1 MAHEIAVRSQG
12 QKVWVWDLTRL
23 SSCVPGKNT
32 KLSPCLSPPRSISG
46 YWWIVRE
53 AWWNAGWGGSSI
65 GLASYLGGRSSTP
78 SPFMPWKQGWVP
90 PGEATWLEYR
100 LTYPSDD
107 DFCPWLLGLLDQR
120 SLPTITVLTRTF
132 LTWASKLHDWHWLQ
146 VITFFVWFLCCFSVD
161 VCQRFLQDEEILL
174 LAVGAIQNLVRD
186 SYVNRC
192 RLADSDGLII
202 LSRIYRASESE
213 AIKTK
218 CLHALRNLVG
228 KYMWVIYS
236 LLWAGIWAFHHSEWT
251 SRMREGIDSGLQ
263 VTIGFS

>member
-1 MAHEIAVRSQG
+1 M
-12 QKVWVWDLTRL
+12 L
-23 SSCVPGKNT
+23 
-32 KLSPCLSPPRSISG
+32 
-46 YWWIVRE
+46 
-53 AWWNAGWGGSSI
+53 GGGGGSI

-90 PGEATWLEYR
+90 SGEATWLECR
-100 LTYPSDD
+100 HTFSSDD
-107 DFCPWLLGLLDQR
+107 DFCPWLLELLDQR
-120 SLPTITVLTRTF
+120 SLPTITVLTRTS
-132 LTWASKLHDWHWLQ
+132 LTWVSKLHDWYWLQ

-192 RLADSDGLII
+192 RLADSDGLIV

-236 LLWAGIWAFHHSEWT
+236 LLWAGIWAFHRRACVRGSILASK
-251 SRMREGIDSGLQ
+251 SRLVFRRPFDWLKACRELFWPITERSKAKAKKSGITFDPRLKISLKIIKSFVSAHLVG
-263 VTIGFS
+263 

>member
-1 MAHEIAVRSQG
+1 MEAGMSPTWRG
-12 QKVWVWDLTRL
+12 YLTWVQTYLPL
-23 SSCVPGKNT
+23 
-32 KLSPCLSPPRSISG
+32 
-46 YWWIVRE
+46 WW
-53 AWWNAGWGGSSI
+53 
-65 GLASYLGGRSSTP
+65 
-78 SPFMPWKQGWVP
+78 
-90 PGEATWLEYR
+90 
-100 LTYPSDD
+100 
-107 DFCPWLLGLLDQR
+107 WLLPMTTWVAGSEVPSNDNRPYQDFPNLGKQTAWLT
-120 SLPTITVLTRTF
+120 LITSYYV
-132 LTWASKLHDWHWLQ
+132 
-146 VITFFVWFLCCFSVD
+146 FFVWFLCCFSVD

>member
-1 MAHEIAVRSQG
+1 MEAGMSPTWRG
-12 QKVWVWDLTRL
+12 YLTWVQTYLPL
-23 SSCVPGKNT
+23 
-32 KLSPCLSPPRSISG
+32 
-46 YWWIVRE
+46 WW
-53 AWWNAGWGGSSI
+53 
-65 GLASYLGGRSSTP
+65 
-78 SPFMPWKQGWVP
+78 
-90 PGEATWLEYR
+90 
-100 LTYPSDD
+100 
-107 DFCPWLLGLLDQR
+107 WLLPMTTWVAGSEVPSNDNRPYQDFPNLGKQTAWLT
-120 SLPTITVLTRTF
+120 LITSYYV
-132 LTWASKLHDWHWLQ
+132 
-146 VITFFVWFLCCFSVD
+146 FFVWFLCCFSVD

-192 RLADSDGLII
+192 RLADSDGLIV

-228 KYMWVIYS
+228 RYMWVIYS

-251 SRMREGIDSGLQ
+251 SRMRKGINSGLQ

>member
-1 MAHEIAVRSQG
+1 M
-12 QKVWVWDLTRL
+12 K
-23 SSCVPGKNT
+23 C
-32 KLSPCLSPPRSISG
+32 SG
-46 YWWIVRE
+46 
-53 AWWNAGWGGSSI
+53 GGGSI

-78 SPFMPWKQGWVP
+78 SPFMPWKREWVP
-90 PGEATWLEYR
+90 PGEATWLECR
-100 LTYPSDD
+100 HTFPSDD

-192 RLADSDGLII
+192 RLADSDGLIV

-236 LLWAGIWAFHHSEWT
+236 LLWAGIWAFITASERRACVRGSILASK
-251 SRMREGIDSGLQ
+251 SRLVFRRPFDWLKHAESFFDQSQSEVKQKQRNLGLLS
-263 VTIGFS
+263 TLDWKLL